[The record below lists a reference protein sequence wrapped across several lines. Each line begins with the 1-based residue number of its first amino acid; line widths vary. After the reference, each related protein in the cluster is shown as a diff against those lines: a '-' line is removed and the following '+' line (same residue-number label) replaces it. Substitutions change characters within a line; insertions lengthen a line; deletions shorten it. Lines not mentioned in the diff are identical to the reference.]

1 MAHRKFNPGD
11 EVRILPEWW
20 DYLASE
26 KNAKYNGYVQR
37 GRDCVYIVDRYEGS
51 KIYLSEVREGFWDE
65 DKLVPAFSVE
75 ESESE
80 ISIDGL
86 I

>member
-1 MAHRKFNPGD
+1 MARHKFNPGD

-20 DYLASE
+20 DILAS
-26 KNAKYNGYVQR
+26 AKYAECNLYVQR
-37 GRDCVYIVDRYEGS
+37 GKDCVYIVDCYDS
-51 KIYLSEVREGFWDE
+51 NDKVYLTNREGWWDE
-65 DKLVPAFSVE
+65 NKLVPAIQVE
-75 ESESE
+75 ESE

>member
-20 DYLASE
+20 DVLAGE
-26 KNAKYNGYVQR
+26 KNASYNRYVQR
-37 GRDCVYIVDRYEGS
+37 GKDHIYIVDRYVGIDVYLEDAEG
-51 KIYLSEVREGFWDE
+51 WWND
-65 DKLVPAFSVE
+65 DKLVPAFTVE

-80 ISIDGL
+80 INIDGL